1 MPVVDSTGE
10 PISPYCGVQG
20 VHAIKVHAEE
30 KKEAI
35 TKVLKALMSSQVGV
49 DLALSTGAAPSRLS
63 SYENEEVKNNT
74 LVMLMRQTAESAAP
88 MPNIPELDPIFVV
101 AGNLLTDINMSGMD
115 IDEAAEKAQKK
126 ALELI
131 GNMR

>member
-1 MPVVDSTGE
+1 MCLYAANLV
-10 PISPYCGVQG
+10 I
-20 VHAIKVHAEE
+20 
-30 KKEAI
+30 
-35 TKVLKALMSSQVGV
+35 KALMSPLVGIE
-49 DLALSTGAAPSRLS
+49 LALSTGAAPARLS
-63 SYENEEVKNNT
+63 SYEDEEVKNNT
-74 LVMLMRQTAESAAP
+74 LVMLMRQTAENAKP
-88 MPNIPELDPIFVV
+88 MPNIPELDPVFVV

>member
-1 MPVVDSTGE
+1 MFYRGRRLRNKKVPRNL
-10 PISPYCGVQG
+10 
-20 VHAIKVHAEE
+20 IKEN
-30 KKEAI
+30 
-35 TKVLKALMSSQVGV
+35 
-49 DLALSTGAAPSRLS
+49 RLS
-63 SYENEEVKNNT
+63 VEQLIS
-74 LVMLMRQTAESAAP
+74 
-88 MPNIPELDPIFVV
+88 PIFVV

>member
-1 MPVVDSTGE
+1 M
-10 PISPYCGVQG
+10 SP
-20 VHAIKVHAEE
+20 
-30 KKEAI
+30 
-35 TKVLKALMSSQVGV
+35 LVGIE
-49 DLALSTGAAPSRLS
+49 LALSTGAAPARLS
-63 SYENEEVKNNT
+63 SYEDEEVNNNT
-74 LVMLMRQTAESAAP
+74 LVMLMRQTAESAKP

-115 IDEAAEKAQKK
+115 IEKKKKKAQKK